1 MNIVDYSNSFLAVL
15 PPLTALLLAVLT
27 RRVLFSLG
35 MGILVGAL
43 LLNSFSPL
51 GSLGYL
57 QHKITALAWDDGALN
72 LWNIYILLFLF
83 LLGGMTAMLTLSGG
97 SRAFALWA
105 RQRVKTPRG
114 AKLLT
119 VFLGAFIF
127 IDDYFNSLAVGSI
140 ARPVTDRAN
149 ISRAKLAYILDSTAA
164 PVCVM
169 MPASS
174 WGAYI
179 ITIIGGILAT
189 HSVTEYTPLGAFV
202 AMIPMNLYAIFALL
216 MVLAVSWFS
225 INIGPMRRHERM
237 AQEGISLTGRPMDEQ
252 DNGHSGF
259 SVRELE
265 SGRVADLLIPI
276 IALVVVTVSAMVFT
290 GYQVLAAEGSA
301 FSIIGAFENTDV
313 GISLVSGGIV
323 GLVLSIVSTLRQRV
337 AMGEMVQA
345 LLSGMRSMLP
355 AVYIL
360 VFAWTIGAVIKDM
373 STGKY
378 LSSLVQGNMPISMLP
393 VLLFM
398 VAGIMAFSTGTSW
411 GTFGIMLPIAADMA
425 AAADMAML
433 LPSMAAVMAGAV
445 FGDHCSPISDTT
457 ILSSTGAH
465 CNHLDHVTTQ
475 LPYTLIVA
483 GISAVG
489 FVALGITQSS
499 MTALAVSALLFSF
512 VIGLFYFLQPRP
524 VAIKAVS

>member
-1 MNIVDYSNSFLAVL
+1 
-15 PPLTALLLAVLT
+15 
-27 RRVLFSLG
+27 
-35 MGILVGAL
+35 
-43 LLNSFSPL
+43 
-51 GSLGYL
+51 
-57 QHKITALAWDDGALN
+57 
-72 LWNIYILLFLF
+72 
-83 LLGGMTAMLTLSGG
+83 
-97 SRAFALWA
+97 
-105 RQRVKTPRG
+105 
-114 AKLLT
+114 
-119 VFLGAFIF
+119 
-127 IDDYFNSLAVGSI
+127 
-140 ARPVTDRAN
+140 
-149 ISRAKLAYILDSTAA
+149 
-164 PVCVM
+164 
-169 MPASS
+169 
-174 WGAYI
+174 
-179 ITIIGGILAT
+179 
-189 HSVTEYTPLGAFV
+189 
-202 AMIPMNLYAIFALL
+202 
-216 MVLAVSWFS
+216 
-225 INIGPMRRHERM
+225 
-237 AQEGISLTGRPMDEQ
+237 
-252 DNGHSGF
+252 
-259 SVRELE
+259 
-265 SGRVADLLIPI
+265 
-276 IALVVVTVSAMVFT
+276 
-290 GYQVLAAEGSA
+290 
-301 FSIIGAFENTDV
+301 DV

-489 FVALGITQSS
+489 FIALGVTQSPVI
-499 MTALAVSALLFSF
+499 ALAASALLFSL